1 MEIRMRFLTLS
12 SMILLSATMA
22 SAVDVA
28 KVNGKALTEKDVQG
42 VLTGMTPGQREGLL
56 KDQAARRQVV
66 QNLVDQEVLL
76 QEAEKSKLDQDQEY
90 KDALTS
96 FRRQYLM
103 NKVLQKSLEGKLTES
118 AAKKFY
124 ESHRSKFS
132 TDQVHA
138 LHILVPDEL
147 EAKELIKK
155 TKGME
160 DEKFKALAEKV
171 SKDPSA
177 KNNRG
182 DLGFFTRGTM
192 VEEFTEAA
200 FGGKDGTVLD
210 HPIKTN
216 FGYHVIK
223 VVEKKPGQVMS
234 FADVE
239 NTVKSMLRNEIAEG
253 YVSKLR
259 EQAKITIDNKAIDKL

>member
-1 MEIRMRFLTLS
+1 MRFLAITSL
-12 SMILLSATMA
+12 ILLSAASA
-22 SAVDVA
+22 SAVEVA
-28 KVNGKALTEKDVQG
+28 KVNGKALTEKDVQAA
-42 VLTGMTPGQREGLL
+42 LTGMTPGQREGLL
-56 KDQAARRQVV
+56 KDQTARRQVV
-66 QNLVDQEVLL
+66 QNLIDQEILL
-76 QEAEKSKLDQDQEY
+76 QEAEKGKLDQDQEY
-90 KDALTS
+90 KDALNA

-103 NKVLQKSLEGKLTES
+103 NRVLQKSLEGKLSDS
-118 AAKKFY
+118 AAKKY
-124 ESHRSKFS
+124 YDSHRSKFS

-138 LHILVPDEL
+138 LHILVSDEL
-147 EAKELIKK
+147 EAKKIIAQAKD
-155 TKGME
+155 MD

-200 FGGKDGTVLD
+200 FKGKDGTVLE
-210 HPIKTN
+210 HPVKTS

-223 VVEKKPGQVMS
+223 VIEKKPGQVMS

-239 NTVKSMLRNEIAEG
+239 NTVKSMLRNEVAES
-253 YVSKLR
+253 YVAKLR
-259 EQAKITIDNKAIDKL
+259 EQAKITVDSKAIDKL